1 MDNKLAI
8 YGGTPVRQQ
17 TLQYGKQTID
27 QSDIDAVLSVLDEN
41 KFLTTGPK
49 VIEFEEACKKYCG
62 AKYALAVSSCTAALH
77 CAMASLDLKPTDE
90 VIVSGISFVA
100 SANCVVY
107 CGATPVFCDIE
118 ENTMNIDPEKIE
130 NLINNNTRAIIAVD
144 FAGQLCDYD
153 KIKSICK
160 NHNLYLVQDAA
171 HSWGI
176 SYNDKFAGNI
186 ADITTVSFH
195 PVKNMTTCEGGMI
208 FTNNTDLYNKMKLFR
223 SHGIST
229 DFNEREKTGQLYSP
243 MITLG
248 FHYRIC
254 DLLCALGINQLKNLP
269 TWIQKRN
276 ELAEIYKIKINEL
289 NNKLGNIV
297 EYLDNN
303 TSNAYHIFVIKLD
316 LNKFACSGGRLFYKE
331 QIFKAMKAEGIGVNI
346 HYLPIYKHPYYQSL
360 LKYKPKLDVCDKMY
374 DSIITLPLYPSMNE
388 NDINDV
394 ILALYKVLYFYLSL

>member
-1 MDNKLAI
+1 MDNNLAI
-8 YGGTPVRQQ
+8 HGGTPVRQQ

-27 QSDIDAVLSVLDEN
+27 QSDKDAVLSVLDEN

-62 AKYALAVSSCTAALH
+62 AKHALAVSSCTAALH

-130 NLINNNTRAIIAVD
+130 SLINNNTRAIIAVD

-208 FTNNTDLYNKMKLFR
+208 FTNNTELYNKMKLFR

-243 MITLG
+243 MLTLG

-276 ELAEIYKIKINEL
+276 ELAEMYKIKINEL

-303 TSNAYHIFVIKLD
+303 TFNAYHIFVIKLD
-316 LNKFACSGGRLFYKE
+316 LNRFACSDGRLFYRE

-360 LKYKPKLDVCDKMY
+360 LKYKPKLDVCDKIY

-394 ILALYKVLYFYLSL
+394 IFALHKVLYFYLSL

>member
-1 MDNKLAI
+1 MNNKLAI
-8 YGGTPVRQQ
+8 HGGNPIRQN

-27 QSDIDAVLSVLDEN
+27 KSDKEAILRVLDEN
-41 KFLTTGPK
+41 TFLTTGPK
-49 VIEFEEACKKYCG
+49 VVEFEEECKKYCG

-77 CAMASLDLKPTDE
+77 CAMASLELKPTDE

-100 SANCVVY
+100 SSNCVIY

-130 NLINNNTRAIIAVD
+130 SLINTNTRAIISVD

-153 KIKSICK
+153 RIKDICK
-160 NHNLYLVQDAA
+160 KYNLYLIQDAA

-176 SYNDKFAGNI
+176 GYNNEFVGNI

-208 FTNNTDLYNKMKLFR
+208 FTNNTELYNKMKLFR

-248 FHYRIC
+248 YHYRIC
-254 DLLCALGINQLKNLP
+254 DLLCALGINQLKNLSD
-269 TWIQKRN
+269 WIQKRN
-276 ELAEIYKIKINEL
+276 DIAKIYKIKIDAL
-289 NNKLGNIV
+289 NNKFNKKIITYLNI
-297 EYLDNN
+297 N
-303 TSNAYHIFVIKLD
+303 TVCAYHIFIIKLD
-316 LNKFACSGGRLFYKE
+316 FNNLSCNRE
-331 QIFKAMKAEGIGVNI
+331 VIFKSMKAEGIGVNI
-346 HYLPIYKHPYYQSL
+346 HYLPIYMHPFYQSY
-360 LKYKPKLDVCDKMY
+360 LKIKPHLPICNKTY
-374 DSIITLPLYPSMNE
+374 GSIITLPLFPSMKLD
-388 NDINDV
+388 DIEDV
-394 ILALYKVLYFYLSL
+394 ILALDKVIHFYVNKN

>member
-1 MDNKLAI
+1 MNSKLAI
-8 YGGTPVRQQ
+8 HGGTPIRENI
-17 TLQYGKQTID
+17 LQYGKQTID
-27 QSDIDAVLSVLDEN
+27 QSDKEAVLSVLEEN
-41 KFLTTGPK
+41 NFLTTGPK
-49 VIEFEEACKKYCG
+49 VVEFEEECKKYCG

-77 CAMASLDLKPTDE
+77 CAMASLELKPTDE

-107 CGATPVFCDIE
+107 CGASPVFCDIE

-130 NLINNNTRAIIAVD
+130 TLINNNTRAIICVD
-144 FAGQLCDYD
+144 FAGQLCDYE
-153 KIKSICK
+153 KIKYICQK
-160 NHNLYLVQDAA
+160 HNLYLIQDAA

-176 SYNDKFAGNI
+176 SYNDKFVGNI

-208 FTNNTDLYNKMKLFR
+208 FTDNTELYNKMKLFR

-229 DFNEREKTGQLYSP
+229 DFTEREKTWQLYSP
-243 MITLG
+243 MVTLG
-248 FHYRIC
+248 YHYRIC
-254 DLLCALGINQLKNLP
+254 DLLCALGINQLKKLS

-276 ELAEIYKIKINEL
+276 DIAEMYKIKINEL

-316 LNKFACSGGRLFYKE
+316 LNKITCTREEF
-331 QIFKAMKAEGIGVNI
+331 FKAMKSEGIGVNI
-346 HYLPIYKHPYYQSL
+346 HYLPIYKHPFYQSFFDV
-360 LKYKPKLDVCDKMY
+360 KPCLPVCDKIY
-374 DSIITLPLYPSMNE
+374 ESIITIPLYPLMNQT
-388 NDINDV
+388 DIDDV
-394 ILALYKVLYFYLSL
+394 IISLYKVTNFYKKII